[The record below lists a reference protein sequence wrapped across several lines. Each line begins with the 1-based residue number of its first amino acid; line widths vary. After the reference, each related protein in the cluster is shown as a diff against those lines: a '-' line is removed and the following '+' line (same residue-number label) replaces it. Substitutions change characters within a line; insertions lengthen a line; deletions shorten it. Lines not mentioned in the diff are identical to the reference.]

1 MKNVLITIP
10 AFREHEN
17 ISILC
22 KKILSIS
29 SKKYNYYILIID
41 DSDDLKTLTVLKNT
55 FNLKALNSARNTFF
69 NKKITVKK
77 RKKKSGRGSA
87 ILMGMKIFLNKSK
100 KKFNIFVEMDAD
112 LSHSTSELIRNLKF
126 FSLNKADLLISS
138 RYLHKSK
145 ILNWPKSRKIF
156 SSLSNK
162 LARFIL
168 NIPISD
174 YTNGY
179 RIYSKRAVLNTTK
192 NCGKIGDGF
201 IILSEILVNLYYK
214 KFKILEIDSI
224 FRNRIRGESSVTL
237 NEVLRSFIGLIKLY
251 FLKKSLY

>member
-1 MKNVLITIP
+1 
-10 AFREHEN
+10 
-17 ISILC
+17 
-22 KKILSIS
+22 
-29 SKKYNYYILIID
+29 
-41 DSDDLKTLTVLKNT
+41 
-55 FNLKALNSARNTFF
+55 
-69 NKKITVKK
+69 
-77 RKKKSGRGSA
+77 
-87 ILMGMKIFLNKSK
+87 MGMKIFLNKSK

-138 RYLHKSK
+138 RYLQKSK